1 MIYCVKI
8 SLPNQVAQSLLG
20 LQPMPAR
27 SVNDF
32 FVGIFYA
39 QRKVGFGVK
48 MTMKGESTSRKSDI
62 KIVKIEEVRDKEQEM
77 TVRRERASRKK
88 EASIW
93 SWHEE
98 FAVAW
103 SESFITKKR
112 NPRKGE

>member
-1 MIYCVKI
+1 
-8 SLPNQVAQSLLG
+8 
-20 LQPMPAR
+20 MPAR
-27 SVNDF
+27 PANDF

-48 MTMKGESTSRKSDI
+48 ITMKGESTSRKSDI
-62 KIVKIEEVRDKEQEM
+62 KIVKIEEGRDKEQEM

-88 EASIW
+88 EAWIW